1 MVRSIPKEGASADV
15 ADLIA
20 AVSRRIRRA
29 ANHDLEPL
37 GVTWGQVRALRT
49 LARCGKAVRM
59 SGLADR
65 LRIARR
71 SATSVVDEL
80 AERGLVARS
89 SDPDDRRA
97 VTVDVTPDGWALLER
112 LTARRRA
119 AAAELTSSLTA
130 AELTT
135 LRDLLQ
141 RLDVSDA
148 PHSR

>member
-1 MVRSIPKEGASADV
+1 MARSIPAEGASADV

-29 ANHDLEPL
+29 ANRDLDPL

-49 LARCGKAVRM
+49 LARCGEPVRM
-59 SGLADR
+59 SDLADR

-89 SDPDDRRA
+89 ADPRDRRA
-97 VTVDVTPDGWALLER
+97 VTVEVTPAGWALLEQ
-112 LTARRRA
+112 LTASRRTA
-119 AAAELTSSLTA
+119 AADLTSSLTG
-130 AELTT
+130 AELAT
-135 LRDLLQ
+135 LRDLLR
-141 RLDVSDA
+141 RLDDTPD
-148 PHSR
+148 PH